1 MKASM
6 IYLLL
11 DTPSSVV
18 EYRIKPSA
26 DRSFL
31 PVMRLRNPIALVW
44 PTYAVASIHL
54 ATKAS
59 SCVLDYTSILPRS
72 IEVSIS
78 AEYGEFIRT
87 IGSGSSATVS
97 TYRRYADN
105 KTVAIK
111 EYRLPSCTTDE
122 TQETKLDY
130 HLGAMVSN
138 ISSMIPTLD
147 LLHFSSACQWYV
159 VTEHVPYSL
168 MDLRLTLGPQELVDI
183 ILSLEVGIHAM
194 HSLGISHGD
203 IKLENV
209 LLTSNQKPKLI
220 DFGSATFHRCR
231 VDALEAETNVAP
243 GDYGTPAYL
252 PPEVFTSLEYDRAK
266 ADLWALGVLAYVLFA
281 GRMPWKL
288 ASLRDSR
295 WREVLG
301 IEVADSHWCVAPK
314 SIVTHAICTSEMAQ
328 VVGEVP
334 ETIRDT
340 IARWLE
346 IDPAYRSH
354 SS

>member
-1 MKASM
+1 MH
-6 IYLLL
+6 
-11 DTPSSVV
+11 PWSVV
-18 EYRIKPSA
+18 A
-26 DRSFL
+26 F
-31 PVMRLRNPIALVW
+31 VW
-44 PTYAVASIHL
+44 PTYAVAYPQL
-54 ATKAS
+54 ASQTS
-59 SCVLDYTSILPRS
+59 SCVLDYTSILPKT

-78 AEYGEFIRT
+78 AEYGEFKGT

-97 TYRRYADN
+97 AYRRYTDN

-111 EYRLPSCTTDE
+111 QYRLPSCTTDE
-122 TQETKLDY
+122 TQEVKLEY

-138 ISSMIPTLD
+138 ISSMTPTLD
-147 LLHFSSACQWYV
+147 LLFDLSACQWYL
-159 VTEHVPYSL
+159 VTEYIPHSL
-168 MDLRLTLGPQELVDI
+168 MDLRLTLSLEELVDI

-194 HSLGISHGD
+194 HNLGISHGD

-209 LLTSNQKPKLI
+209 LLISNHKPKLI

-301 IEVADSHWCVAPK
+301 IDVADSHWCVAPK

-346 IDPAYRSH
+346 IDPGYRSY

>member
-11 DTPSSVV
+11 DIPSSVV
-18 EYRIKPSA
+18 EYRIKPYE

-59 SCVLDYTSILPRS
+59 SCVLDYTSILPRP

-122 TQETKLDY
+122 TQETKLEY

-138 ISSMIPTLD
+138 ISS
-147 LLHFSSACQWYV
+147 
-159 VTEHVPYSL
+159 
-168 MDLRLTLGPQELVDI
+168 
-183 ILSLEVGIHAM
+183 LS
-194 HSLGISHGD
+194 
-203 IKLENV
+203 
-209 LLTSNQKPKLI
+209 
-220 DFGSATFHRCR
+220 F
-231 VDALEAETNVAP
+231 
-243 GDYGTPAYL
+243 
-252 PPEVFTSLEYDRAK
+252 FTSS
-266 ADLWALGVLAYVLFA
+266 VPFSISLAFFRNT
-281 GRMPWKL
+281 GSP
-288 ASLRDSR
+288 
-295 WREVLG
+295 
-301 IEVADSHWCVAPK
+301 
-314 SIVTHAICTSEMAQ
+314 
-328 VVGEVP
+328 
-334 ETIRDT
+334 
-340 IARWLE
+340 
-346 IDPAYRSH
+346 
-354 SS
+354 

>member
-1 MKASM
+1 
-6 IYLLL
+6 
-11 DTPSSVV
+11 
-18 EYRIKPSA
+18 
-26 DRSFL
+26 
-31 PVMRLRNPIALVW
+31 
-44 PTYAVASIHL
+44 
-54 ATKAS
+54 
-59 SCVLDYTSILPRS
+59 
-72 IEVSIS
+72 
-78 AEYGEFIRT
+78 
-87 IGSGSSATVS
+87 
-97 TYRRYADN
+97 
-105 KTVAIK
+105 
-111 EYRLPSCTTDE
+111 
-122 TQETKLDY
+122 
-130 HLGAMVSN
+130 
-138 ISSMIPTLD
+138 
-147 LLHFSSACQWYV
+147 
-159 VTEHVPYSL
+159 

-209 LLTSNQKPKLI
+209 LLTSDQKSKLI

-231 VDALEAETNVAP
+231 VDALEAETNVTP

-314 SIVTHAICTSEMAQ
+314 SIVTHAICTFEMAQ

-346 IDPAYRSH
+346 IDPAYRSY